1 MDRGAWWMAVHGV
14 GESQTQLS
22 DQAHSTSVGFIGIKL
37 HNRHTMLGQCL
48 TQIQLSAIWKLHL
61 PYISYTILTNYII
74 VSCVSISP
82 LDCAVLS
89 HFQSCLTLC
98 DPVDHSLPGSSV
110 HGTLQARILDWVA
123 MPSSR
128 AASQLKD

>member
-1 MDRGAWWMAVHGV
+1 MSNTNSA
-14 GESQTQLS
+14 LS
-22 DQAHSTSVGFIGIKL
+22 NLETTFA
-37 HNRHTMLGQCL
+37 
-48 TQIQLSAIWKLHL
+48 LHL
-61 PYISYTILTNYII
+61 LYYTNYII
-74 VSCVSISP
+74 VSCVSVSP

-110 HGTLQARILDWVA
+110 HGTLQVRILDWVA

-128 AASQLKD
+128 AASRLKD